1 MDMKTIVGGETGEQ
15 SLYIKEGGRLII

>member
-1 MDMKTIVGGETGEQ
+1 MDMRTIVGGETGEQ